1 MDPQPLPDLAVGSR
15 GPAVLQWQSYLRSK
29 GCRDA
34 TGTLP
39 VADGAYGPRT
49 AQATDALRKKLNL
62 APTGR
67 VDAELRDKIAAT
79 EADTQPEAQT
89 PEMVPAVIQAKNFTR
104 GRRMPILAIVIHTAE
119 CGEHMQAAEN
129 VGAFFAGSQAPK
141 ASAHYGVDADS
152 VVRYVAEGDEAWH
165 AGPVNPW
172 TIGIELA
179 GKAGQTAEQWED
191 DYSKATLARAAKLV
205 AGLCS
210 RYSIPIVRP
219 ELGEIMNR
227 ASGIYGHA
235 DVSKAYGSKGGHWDP
250 GPSFP
255 WQSFLEMVKSA

>member
-1 MDPQPLPDLAVGSR
+1 MNLTPLPELAVGSR
-15 GPAVLQWQSYLRSK
+15 GPAVAQWQSYLRSK
-29 GCRDA
+29 GFRDA

-39 VADGAYGPRT
+39 VADGAFGPRT

-62 APTGR
+62 APTGK
-67 VDAELRDKIAAT
+67 VDAELRAKIADT
-79 EADTQPEAQT
+79 EADTQPEAVTQD
-89 PEMVPAVIQAKNFTR
+89 VPVLVQAKNFTR
-104 GRRMPILAIVIHTAE
+104 GRRSPILAIVIHTAE
-119 CGEHMQAAEN
+119 CGEVLTAAEN
-129 VGAFFAGSQAPK
+129 IGTFFAQPTTK

-152 VVRYVAEGDEAWH
+152 VVRYVDEGDEAWH

-179 GKAGQTAEQWED
+179 GKAGQTAEQWAD

-219 ELGEIMNR
+219 ELSEIPKR
-227 ASGIYGHA
+227 ASGIYGHV

-250 GPSFP
+250 GPNFG
-255 WQSFLEMVKSA
+255 WLSFLELVKAT

>member
-1 MDPQPLPDLAVGSR
+1 MNLEPLPELGVGSR
-15 GPAVLQWQSYLRSK
+15 GPAVAQWQGYLRSK
-29 GCRDA
+29 GYRDA
-34 TGTLP
+34 TGALI
-39 VADGAYGPRT
+39 VADGAFGPKT
-49 AQATDALRKKLNL
+49 AQAIDTLRKKLSL
-62 APTGR
+62 TPTGR
-67 VDAELRDKIAAT
+67 VDAELREKVAAS
-79 EADTQPEAQT
+79 EAETQPNAST
-89 PEMVPAVIQAKNFTR
+89 SDPPPALVQAKNFTR
-104 GRRMPILAIVIHTAE
+104 GRRMQIVAIVIHTAE

-129 VGAFFAGSQAPK
+129 VGAFFAGAQAPK

-179 GKAGQTAEQWED
+179 GKAGQTPAQWAD
-191 DYSKATLARAAKLV
+191 DYSMATLARAAKLV

-210 RYSIPIVRP
+210 RYTIPIVRP

-227 ASGIYGHA
+227 AAGIYGHA

-255 WQSFLEMVKSA
+255 WPQFLELVKSA

>member
-1 MDPQPLPDLAVGSR
+1 MNSLPDLSVGSR
-15 GPAVLQWQSYLRSK
+15 GPAVAQWQNYLRLK
-29 GCRDA
+29 GYRDA

-39 VADGAYGPRT
+39 VADGAFGPRT

-62 APTGR
+62 EPTGK
-67 VDAELRDKIAAT
+67 VDAELRAKIADS
-79 EADTQPEAQT
+79 EADTQPEAVDDSA
-89 PEMVPAVIQAKNFTR
+89 PVLVQAKNFTR
-104 GRRMPILAIVIHTAE
+104 GRRSPILAIVIHTAE
-119 CGEHMQAAEN
+119 CQEVLTAAEN
-129 VGAFFAGSQAPK
+129 VGAFFAGAQAPK

-152 VVRYVAEGDEAWH
+152 VVRYVAETDEAWH

-179 GKAGQTAEQWED
+179 GKAGQTAEQWAD
-191 DYSKATLARAAKLV
+191 DYSRATLERAAKVV

-219 ELGEIMNR
+219 ELSEIPKR
-227 ASGIYGHA
+227 ASGIYGHV

-250 GPSFP
+250 GPGFD
-255 WQSFLEMVKSA
+255 WQAFLELVKAA